1 MATIRYFKG
10 DVFHTPS
17 DGKLEYIE
25 EALIQVDDAGII
37 TKVTA
42 KTDQG
47 YEVELAKASENLQA
61 LSEGQCF
68 LPGFVDLHV
77 HAPQWPQAGIA
88 LDEPL
93 NVWLD
98 ECTFPL
104 EAKYADPAF
113 AKAVYQDLVAQLLA
127 RGTTTVLYFATIHL
141 EASLQLAKTCA
152 TLGQR
157 GLVGKVVMD
166 DPQANPAFY
175 RDAST
180 EEALADTERFIQ
192 EVQAIAKTAPQ
203 GVYPVVT
210 PRFVPSCTDKG
221 LAGLGAL
228 AEKYDVHVQT
238 HCSEGQWE
246 HDFVQE
252 RFGKTDTEV
261 LQDFGLLREKA
272 VMAHGNFISPADGA
286 RFVESGAAVAHC
298 PISNAY
304 FANGVIPIKRLKEQG
319 VTIGLGTDISG
330 GFSPSLYDNIKQ
342 AVMSSRMLEDGVDVT
357 LPQNTRGVA
366 DSRISVIDAF
376 SLATKGG
383 GEALKLPV
391 GVIKEGYAFDVQV
404 IDTRQKENPLPD
416 FGVFTSPEA
425 RLQKILYLATMQ
437 NIRQVWVQGKKVHE
451 KRGE

>member
-1 MATIRYFKG
+1 MTTESYFKG
-10 DVFHTPS
+10 DVFHTPT
-17 DGKLEYIE
+17 DGKLEFLE
-25 EALIQVDDAGII
+25 DALIQVDPAGII
-37 TKVTA
+37 TKVIK
-42 KTDQG
+42 KTDKQ
-47 YEVELAKASENLQA
+47 YEKACQQA
-61 LSEGQCF
+61 DITLSLTKGQCF

-104 EAKYADPAF
+104 EAKYADTDF
-113 AKAVYQDLVAQLLA
+113 AQQVYADLVTQLLS

-141 EASLQLAKTCA
+141 EASLLLAKICVEK
-152 TLGQR
+152 GQR

-166 DPQANPAFY
+166 DPQANPYFY

-180 EEALADTERFIQ
+180 EAALQETEQFIQ
-192 EVQAIAKTAPQ
+192 SIQKLAESAPQ

-210 PRFVPSCTDKG
+210 PRFVPSCTDEG

-228 AEKYDVHVQT
+228 AQKYDIHVQT

-261 LQDFGLLREKA
+261 LKDFGLLKEKA
-272 VMAHGNFISPADGA
+272 VMAHGNFIRPQDGA
-286 RFVESGAAVAHC
+286 LFIETGAAVAHC

-304 FANGVIPIKRLKEQG
+304 FANGVIPIKQLKKQG

-357 LPQNTRGVA
+357 RAQHERGVA

-383 GEALKLPV
+383 GDALQLPI

-404 IDTRQKENPLPD
+404 IDSQNQGNPLPD
-416 FGVFTSPEA
+416 FGVFTTPEA

-437 NIRQVWVQGKKVHE
+437 NIRQVWVQGKKVHD
-451 KRGE
+451 KQGE

>member
-1 MATIRYFKG
+1 
-10 DVFHTPS
+10 
-17 DGKLEYIE
+17 
-25 EALIQVDDAGII
+25 
-37 TKVTA
+37 
-42 KTDQG
+42 
-47 YEVELAKASENLQA
+47 
-61 LSEGQCF
+61 
-68 LPGFVDLHV
+68 
-77 HAPQWPQAGIA
+77 
-88 LDEPL
+88 
-93 NVWLD
+93 
-98 ECTFPL
+98 
-104 EAKYADPAF
+104 
-113 AKAVYQDLVAQLLA
+113 
-127 RGTTTVLYFATIHL
+127 
-141 EASLQLAKTCA
+141 
-152 TLGQR
+152 
-157 GLVGKVVMD
+157 MD

-175 RDAST
+175 RDPST

-210 PRFVPSCTDKG
+210 PRFVPSCTDEG

-228 AEKYDVHVQT
+228 AQKYDVHVQT

-286 RFVESGAAVAHC
+286 RFVETGAAVAHC

-451 KRGE
+451 K

>member
-1 MATIRYFKG
+1 MTTERYFKG
-10 DVFHTPS
+10 DVFHTPT
-17 DGKLEYIE
+17 DGQLEFLE
-25 EALIQVDDAGII
+25 DALIQVDSSGII
-37 TKVTA
+37 TKVT
-42 KTDQG
+42 KKGDNDYETDCQLAE
-47 YEVELAKASENLQA
+47 EVIALAK
-61 LSEGQCF
+61 GQCF

-77 HAPQWPQAGIA
+77 HAPQWPQAGVA

-98 ECTFPL
+98 ACTFPL
-104 EAKYADPAF
+104 EAKYADLTF
-113 AKAVYQDLVAQLLA
+113 AQTVYEDLVMQLLA

-141 EASLQLAKTCA
+141 EASLLLAKICVEK
-152 TLGQR
+152 GQR

-166 DPQANPAFY
+166 DPNANPDFY
-175 RDAST
+175 RDQST
-180 EEALADTERFIQ
+180 DSALKETEQFIQ
-192 EVQAIAKTAPQ
+192 SVQQLAETAHQ

-210 PRFVPSCTDKG
+210 PRFVPSCTDAG

-228 AEKYDVHVQT
+228 AQRYDVHVQT

-246 HDFVQE
+246 HDFVQA

-261 LQDFGLLREKA
+261 LKDFGLLKEKA
-272 VMAHGNFISPADGA
+272 VMAHSNFISSTDGA
-286 RFVESGAAVAHC
+286 HFIEAGAAVAHC

-304 FANGVIPIKRLKEQG
+304 FANSVIPIRRLKAQG

-342 AVMSSRMLEDGVDVT
+342 AVMSSRMLEDGVDAA
-357 LPQNTRGVA
+357 LDQMDRGVP

-383 GEALKLPV
+383 GEALKLPI
-391 GVIKEGYAFDVQV
+391 GVLKEGYAFDVQV
-404 IDTRQKENPLPD
+404 IDSCHKDNPIPD

-451 KRGE
+451 K

>member
-1 MATIRYFKG
+1 MTTEKYFKG
-10 DVFHTPS
+10 DVFHTPT
-17 DGKLEYIE
+17 DGKLEFLE
-25 EALIQVDDAGII
+25 DALIQIDSSGII
-37 TKVTA
+37 TKVTKKGDIDYQSA
-42 KTDQG
+42 CEHADNVIT
-47 YEVELAKASENLQA
+47 
-61 LSEGQCF
+61 LSKGACF

-104 EAKYADPAF
+104 EAKYADTAF
-113 AKAVYQDLVAQLLA
+113 AQTVYEDLVAQLLA

-141 EASLQLAKTCA
+141 EASFLLAKICVEK
-152 TLGQR
+152 GQR

-166 DPQANPAFY
+166 DSQANPDFY

-180 EEALADTERFIQ
+180 DAALQETEAFIQ
-192 EVQAIAKTAPQ
+192 AVQGLAESAHQ

-210 PRFVPSCTDKG
+210 PRFVPSCTDEG

-228 AEKYDVHVQT
+228 AQKYDVHVQT

-261 LQDFGLLREKA
+261 LKDFGLLKEKA
-272 VMAHGNFISPADGA
+272 VMAHSNFISPKDGDLFIEA
-286 RFVESGAAVAHC
+286 GAAVAHC

-304 FANGVIPIKRLKEQG
+304 FANSVIPIKRLKDQG

-342 AVMSSRMLEDGVDVT
+342 AVMSSRMLEDGVDVRIE
-357 LPQNTRGVA
+357 QSDRGVP
-366 DSRISVIDAF
+366 DSRISVVDAF

-383 GEALKLPV
+383 GDALRLPI

-404 IDTRQKENPLPD
+404 IDSQCKDNPLPD
-416 FGVFTSPEA
+416 FGVFTTPEA

-451 KRGE
+451 K

>member
-1 MATIRYFKG
+1 
-10 DVFHTPS
+10 
-17 DGKLEYIE
+17 
-25 EALIQVDDAGII
+25 
-37 TKVTA
+37 
-42 KTDQG
+42 
-47 YEVELAKASENLQA
+47 
-61 LSEGQCF
+61 
-68 LPGFVDLHV
+68 
-77 HAPQWPQAGIA
+77 
-88 LDEPL
+88 
-93 NVWLD
+93 
-98 ECTFPL
+98 
-104 EAKYADPAF
+104 
-113 AKAVYQDLVAQLLA
+113 
-127 RGTTTVLYFATIHL
+127 
-141 EASLQLAKTCA
+141 
-152 TLGQR
+152 
-157 GLVGKVVMD
+157 MD

-210 PRFVPSCTDKG
+210 PRFVPSCTDEG

-228 AEKYDVHVQT
+228 AQKYDVHVQT

-286 RFVESGAAVAHC
+286 RFVETGAAVAHC

-304 FANGVIPIKRLKEQG
+304 FANGVIPIKRLKEKG

-451 KRGE
+451 K